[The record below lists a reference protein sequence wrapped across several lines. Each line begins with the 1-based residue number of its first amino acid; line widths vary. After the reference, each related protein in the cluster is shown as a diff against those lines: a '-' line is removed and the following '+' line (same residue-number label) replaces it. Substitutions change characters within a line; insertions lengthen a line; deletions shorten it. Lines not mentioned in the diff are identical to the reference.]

1 MSKYA
6 FILGQASRLAATELL
21 NVLNQPKNYLWQD
34 NLLITETEL
43 APESLL
49 KQLGGT
55 IKIAKIIASYQNLAD
70 FKTTDWCQ
78 YLETQK
84 LSGKFTFGFSVY
96 HGNQKDYQ
104 HLFELALSVKKAL
117 KPKTS
122 IRLVTSRESI
132 LSSVIVTK
140 NNLLNKELLFLKTAD
155 NWQIAVTVAVQ
166 DFDDYGQRD
175 VLRPERDAKSGMLP
189 PKLAQMMLNLAS
201 TDKNLTLLD
210 PFCGSGTILQEA
222 MLLGFKNIYGTD
234 ISQKA
239 IADSQA
245 NIDWLKNKSTLAN
258 KVNLKLSDVQNL
270 AIIFNS
276 PRGEAGNKEID
287 LIVTEPFMGDAKIL
301 SQHISSRTA
310 GGNQVNDIILDLKKL
325 YYQAFLSF
333 AKICSTKARIVF
345 IFPAINFQNQ
355 TIATLDK
362 KAITSTGW
370 QQLHSPLGELIY
382 QRPGQIVSRNIT
394 LWQRT

>member
-6 FILGQASRLAATELL
+6 FILGQASHLAAAELL
-21 NVLNQPKNYLWQD
+21 NVLNQPKDYLWQD
-34 NLLITETEL
+34 NFLIADTRLEPT
-43 APESLL
+43 ALL

-55 IKIAKIIASYQNLAD
+55 IKIAKVIAKLKNLTD
-70 FKTTDWCQ
+70 FKTADWCQ
-78 YLETQK
+78 FLETQD

-96 HGNQKDYQ
+96 HASQKDYQ
-104 HLFELALSVKKAL
+104 HLFKLALSVKKAL

-122 IRLVTSRESI
+122 IRLVTSKEPI

-155 NWQIAVTVAVQ
+155 TWALAVTVAVQ

-175 VLRPERDAKSGMLP
+175 ILRPERDSRSGMLP
-189 PKLAQMMLNLAS
+189 PKLAQMMINLS
-201 TDKNLTLLD
+201 GTNKNLVLLD

-222 MLLGFKNIYGTD
+222 MLLGFKNIHGTD

-239 IADSQA
+239 IVDSQA
-245 NIDWLKNKSTLAN
+245 NIDWLKNKYNLKN

-270 AIIFNS
+270 TKIFKNQ
-276 PRGEAGNKEID
+276 EID
-287 LIVTEPFMGDAKIL
+287 LIVTEPFMGDARNL
-301 SQHISSRTA
+301 QAATISE
-310 GGNQVNDIILDLKKL
+310 LKKL

-333 AKICSTKARIVF
+333 AKICSPQAKIVF
-345 IFPAINFQNQ
+345 IFPAINLQNQ
-355 TIATLDK
+355 TITTLDQ
-362 KAITSTGW
+362 KAIASCGW

-382 QRPGQIVSRNIT
+382 QRPGQTVTRNIT
-394 LWQRT
+394 LWRRI

>member
-1 MSKYA
+1 MYSVS
-6 FILGQASRLAATELL
+6 FIGT
-21 NVLNQPKNYLWQD
+21 PK
-34 NLLITETEL
+34 
-43 APESLL
+43 
-49 KQLGGT
+49 
-55 IKIAKIIASYQNLAD
+55 AD
-70 FKTTDWCQ
+70 
-78 YLETQK
+78 
-84 LSGKFTFGFSVY
+84 
-96 HGNQKDYQ
+96 
-104 HLFELALSVKKAL
+104 
-117 KPKTS
+117 
-122 IRLVTSRESI
+122 R
-132 LSSVIVTK
+132 
-140 NNLLNKELLFLKTAD
+140 KELLEYLLK
-155 NWQIAVTVAVQ
+155 
-166 DFDDYGQRD
+166 
-175 VLRPERDAKSGMLP
+175 
-189 PKLAQMMLNLAS
+189 
-201 TDKNLTLLD
+201 
-210 PFCGSGTILQEA
+210 
-222 MLLGFKNIYGTD
+222 
-234 ISQKA
+234 
-239 IADSQA
+239 
-245 NIDWLKNKSTLAN
+245 N

-382 QRPGQIVSRNIT
+382 QRPGQIVTRNIT
-394 LWQRT
+394 LWQRQ